1 MNLTVWVR
9 VPSKAQAQH
18 TLNTEGNS
26 QHNCSLCGNESHPR
40 QAACAASLV
49 SSQVVRWWPQEP
61 SQHLGTPLK
70 TAPGIFRLYHPS
82 LSCHLSTFHSFLF
95 IFLIFIVLV
104 AFLTSLLLQMLWKKS
119 IHLLDSAFPCE
130 HSHQASVACPHHP
143 SFPGGRI
150 LASLVFGRKALTQPF
165 ENSQNHMVS
174 WGLHSIL
181 CWLLCYLACPQSIDL
196 MLRSLTDF
204 TVVKRMHFL
213 LSEVTLFS
221 LQSGYRYKVGEYMME
236 KKWWEESE
244 TIFSGIEN

>member
-1 MNLTVWVR
+1 MR
-9 VPSKAQAQH
+9 
-18 TLNTEGNS
+18 
-26 QHNCSLCGNESHPR
+26 CF
-40 QAACAASLV
+40 
-49 SSQVVRWWPQEP
+49 P
-61 SQHLGTPLK
+61 SQLPGGSLMTSRTMSASRDASKDCSGDLQALSSKPVLPSFNISFFFIYFFNLHSTCSFPDFLTPSDALK
-70 TAPGIFRLYHPS
+70 EKHPS
-82 LSCHLSTFHSFLF
+82 SGLSF
-95 IFLIFIVLV
+95 
-104 AFLTSLLLQMLWKKS
+104 SLRA
-119 IHLLDSAFPCE
+119 H

-181 CWLLCYLACPQSIDL
+181 CWLPCYLACPQSIDL